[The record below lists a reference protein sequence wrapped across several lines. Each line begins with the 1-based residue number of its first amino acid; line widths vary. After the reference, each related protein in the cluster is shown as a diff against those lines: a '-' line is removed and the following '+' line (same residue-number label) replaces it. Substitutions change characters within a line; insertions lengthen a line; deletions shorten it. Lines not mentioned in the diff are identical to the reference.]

1 MLKSRALLDAGGVL
15 LPANRARENK
25 VYKDTA
31 NTDVIVHNGQLMAL
45 WYISGTPVRV
55 NARTLETIG
64 NETFGGK
71 LPRNVSAHS
80 KVDPDTGEFVFFDY
94 SLYEPWMTFGTVS
107 PTNELVHFEKVELP
121 GPRLPHDM
129 GLTKNYIVLHDL
141 PVIFTESGMRN
152 SHVADQSRRSAGALW
167 RCAAPR
173 PWR

>member
-1 MLKSRALLDAGGVL
+1 
-15 LPANRARENK
+15 
-25 VYKDTA
+25 
-31 NTDVIVHNGQLMAL
+31 
-45 WYISGTPVRV
+45 VRV

-80 KVDPDTGEFVFFDY
+80 KVDPRTGEFVFFDY

-141 PVIFTESGMRN
+141 PVVFTKAACVTACGRSKWPI
-152 SHVADQSRRSAGALW
+152 SRRASALC
-167 RCAAPR
+167 RAAAVAMR
-173 PWR
+173 SSGSRRIVATSTTSSTRGRKATRSS